1 MELSTQQ
8 IEQLRSELLKIKADL
23 EKKQQQHGRAG
34 NQQASGIDNHP
45 ADRASDYEEEV
56 MQQTFQLADQQR
68 LEEVQASLKQIE
80 DGSYG
85 ICIDTGKPIPFERLA
100 ATPYAKRTIEAQRE
114 FDERAQALTNEQAH
128 KETMRSLADAETAA
142 QRNSNTTARVR
153 EEHDAF

>member
-8 IEQLRSELLKIKADL
+8 IEQLRSELLEMKADFK
-23 EKKQQQHGRAG
+23 KKQQQHARA
-34 NQQASGIDNHP
+34 NQQVSGIDNHP

-56 MQQTFQLADQQR
+56 MQQTFQFADQKR

-100 ATPYAKRTIEAQRE
+100 ATPYAKRTIDAQRE
-114 FDERAQALTNEQAH
+114 FDQRAQAMTNEQAH
-128 KETMRSLADAETAA
+128 EETMRSLADAETAA
-142 QRNSNTTARVR
+142 QRNSNTTTRLR